1 MSLPLLST
9 PTLSSL
15 QEFGI
20 DIVGEDNT
28 TIIHHKVAARA
39 VCVFSDHDA
48 QIAARAEQHHQQQQ
62 QQQQQQQPRR
72 ADVYYDYGT
81 VHDLS
86 ISESSLVDDDD
97 EKGMQM
103 CYRGQHDWRTEYGLG
118 GILCAIVRCQIMVV
132 LTFSLTCL

>member
-1 MSLPLLST
+1 MPSKQQDRGMPGGYGYGST
-9 PTLSSL
+9 NDGPPPPGYS
-15 QEFGI
+15 E
-20 DIVGEDNT
+20 
-28 TIIHHKVAARA
+28 
-39 VCVFSDHDA
+39 
-48 QIAARAEQHHQQQQ
+48 QQQ